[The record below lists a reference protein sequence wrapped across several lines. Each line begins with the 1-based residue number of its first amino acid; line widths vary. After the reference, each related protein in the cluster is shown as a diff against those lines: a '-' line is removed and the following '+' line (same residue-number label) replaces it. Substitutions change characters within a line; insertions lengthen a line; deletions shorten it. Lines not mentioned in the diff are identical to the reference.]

1 MGLVDNILGL
11 YTWLVNCNNIQ
22 TYICGCFKCHKTGL
36 RTRHNSSCRAF
47 VCVRY
52 HIRTLTR
59 VICLGA
65 TTGIQLRL
73 ARRTY
78 NSNRLASE
86 SSKRREYIV
95 PEEATLYAG
104 SRLKKSLKNEAVT
117 IKLEFAKRA
126 YIYRARSIERVKM
139 NASEPAETCV
149 NSTTNESS
157 QAADDDNYCPVFW
170 DTLMC
175 WPRSKAGTLVQQS
188 CFAEF
193 NGIKYDSS
201 QNASRL
207 CQDNGS
213 WSNSSNY
220 SQCRELKLVSPES
233 ENSVEMTTHLYL
245 FGYCLS
251 LLTLLIAVSFYHRF
265 REMRCLRNI
274 IHMNL
279 MYTYILAD
287 LLWCLNTVSQLF
299 MGPNVPLCVA
309 FFSLYHYFQLTNFF
323 WMFVEGLYLW
333 LLVVRPLSGTDCLT
347 LRLCVC
353 IGWIFPLSVMLCWA
367 SAKYIDGD
375 QVAEGIQAAALTSH
389 CSWMLPHPIYD
400 YIYEV
405 PALVALAFNVL
416 FLVLITKLQT
426 INNEHL
432 HQSKKAAKAL
442 LVLLPL
448 LGVTYVLVLFGP
460 TNFPAFDYLRAVL
473 LSTQGFWVALF
484 YGFLSCEVRNAMKT
498 HYTRWLQRQDL
509 DSQANGRR
517 YYAYWP
523 RSRTESISS
532 SSPPTR
538 TRP

>member
-1 MGLVDNILGL
+1 M
-11 YTWLVNCNNIQ
+11 
-22 TYICGCFKCHKTGL
+22 KK
-36 RTRHNSSCRAF
+36 
-47 VCVRY
+47 
-52 HIRTLTR
+52 
-59 VICLGA
+59 A
-65 TTGIQLRL
+65 T
-73 ARRTY
+73 
-78 NSNRLASE
+78 E
-86 SSKRREYIV
+86 
-95 PEEATLYAG
+95 
-104 SRLKKSLKNEAVT
+104 SRLKKSLENEAVT
-117 IKLEFAKRA
+117 IKLEFPKRT
-126 YIYRARSIERVKM
+126 YIYRARSIEGVKM

-157 QAADDDNYCPVFW
+157 QVDAATDDDNYCPVFW

-175 WPRSKAGTLVQQS
+175 WPRSEAGTLVQQS

-207 CQDNGS
+207 CQDDGS
-213 WSNSSNY
+213 WSNSSDY

-265 REMRCLRNI
+265 RELRCLRNI

-367 SAKYIDGD
+367 TAKYIDGD

-416 FLVLITKLQT
+416 FLVMIMWVLITKLQT

-523 RSRTESISS
+523 RSRTESISLYYFS
-532 SSPPTR
+532 DYTVDQASTMIEATQPSTCSKKPAPSPPR
-538 TRP
+538 SIARAN